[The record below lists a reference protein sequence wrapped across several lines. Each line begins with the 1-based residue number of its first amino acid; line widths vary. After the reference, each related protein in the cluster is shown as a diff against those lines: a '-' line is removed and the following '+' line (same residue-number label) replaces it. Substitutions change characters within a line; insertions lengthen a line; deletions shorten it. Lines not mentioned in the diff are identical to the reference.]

1 MDSNFFAFV
10 LVVIAVVVSP
20 GPDSILILKNTLVS
34 GRWSGTCTLL
44 GVQAGV
50 ASHALLSVIGLSAV
64 LYYSPTVFRAL
75 ALVGALYLAYIG
87 YLTAK
92 QGITGA
98 SLNDAKQIPPRR
110 AFMQGMLC
118 NLLNPKVIIL
128 FVVLMPTF
136 VDHQKDNIQQQLII
150 LASTLLAI
158 NIPFQFLLVTLAA
171 QMNRWLKSPR
181 KAQVLQYSLA
191 ALLVFFALVLFAEH
205 VLLYTKS
212 AL

>member
-1 MDSNFFAFV
+1 
-10 LVVIAVVVSP
+10 
-20 GPDSILILKNTLVS
+20 
-34 GRWSGTCTLL
+34 
-44 GVQAGV
+44 
-50 ASHALLSVIGLSAV
+50 
-64 LYYSPTVFRAL
+64 
-75 ALVGALYLAYIG
+75 
-87 YLTAK
+87 
-92 QGITGA
+92 
-98 SLNDAKQIPPRR
+98 
-110 AFMQGMLC
+110 
-118 NLLNPKVIIL
+118 VIIL